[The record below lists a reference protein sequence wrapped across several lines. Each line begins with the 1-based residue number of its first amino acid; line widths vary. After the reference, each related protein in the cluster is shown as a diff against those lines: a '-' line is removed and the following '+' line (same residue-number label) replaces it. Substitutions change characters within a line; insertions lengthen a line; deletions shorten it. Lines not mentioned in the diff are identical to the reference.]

1 MNTQTQGA
9 PVRAKLSLPFGARSK
24 PSTVADERR
33 RATLSSHEL
42 RRIVAAMVD

>member
-1 MNTQTQGA
+1 MNVQNQGA
-9 PVRAKLSLPFGARSK
+9 TMRPKLSLPFGAAPK
-24 PSTVADERR
+24 PGAAAHERR